1 MIEIQGLKQAFK
13 VFYNTKERYS
23 IELEEIV
30 RQLYSTEIEVDQKL
44 IESMIIDSH
53 DGSDGE
59 MNQ

>member
-30 RQLYSTEIEVDQKL
+30 RQLYSTELEVDQKL
-44 IESMIIDSH
+44 IESMIIISH
-53 DGSDGE
+53 DESDAE